1 MLLVDVRIKNYKCI
15 LDSEIFTVD
24 QMTCLVGKNESGKS
38 AILQALY
45 KLNPVDKEDIYDA
58 LYEYPKIYQTDFEAG
73 EIPDGNTVLISH
85 WKFTENE
92 ITEIDA
98 LIGSG
103 FITKSTIVTITNGY
117 DNHRSWSFEP
127 NFEKLFTKK
136 TADFAFGDPDRA
148 QITKFDSISDIRT
161 QLNQL
166 SVLSD
171 AEHSV
176 ENVLSSNSEIRFD
189 HYRPSMYLIQNP
201 DIWTEK
207 DISSAL
213 DRFEKL
219 CTDINEA
226 L

>member
-15 LDSEIFTVD
+15 LDSETFTVD

-58 LYEYPKIYQTDFEAG
+58 LYEYPKMYQTDFEAG

-98 LIGSG
+98 LFGSG
-103 FITKSTIVTITNGY
+103 FVTKSTIVTITNGY

-171 AEHSV
+171 AEQSFKDWFD
-176 ENVLSSNSEIRFD
+176 EAFPNDKLDTFSEK
-189 HYRPSMYLIQNP
+189 YLLKYLP
-201 DIWTEK
+201 KFSYFAEY
-207 DISSAL
+207 
-213 DRFEKL
+213 
-219 CTDINEA
+219 
-226 L
+226 